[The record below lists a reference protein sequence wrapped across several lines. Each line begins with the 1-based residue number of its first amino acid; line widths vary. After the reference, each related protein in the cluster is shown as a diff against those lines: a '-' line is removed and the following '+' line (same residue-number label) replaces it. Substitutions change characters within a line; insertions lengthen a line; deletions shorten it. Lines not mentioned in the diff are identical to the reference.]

1 MEEEIRPLG
10 GRVLARFVEEEA
22 VTKGGLVIQ
31 DTASRSRSGP
41 RWLRLAMR

>member
-1 MEEEIRPLG
+1 VEEEIRPLG

-31 DTASRSRSGP
+31 DTARGSGSGP
-41 RWLRLAMR
+41 RSLPLAMR